1 MGELLRQVRSPVDLK
16 GLALEQLPA
25 LAEEVR
31 ELIMGTVSA
40 RGGHLASNLGIV
52 ELTIALHYVFDFA
65 QDKLTWDVGHQC
77 YVHKILT
84 GRAER
89 FATLRQEGGI
99 SGFPNPAESEY
110 DQFFVGHAGTA
121 IATAIGL
128 ALGAQKNRTN
138 ESVVAVVGDAS
149 IVNGLSFEGLNN
161 SSLIN
166 RQMLIIL
173 NDNSMAIDATQGA
186 FANYLSKLRLSRSY
200 EDLHKR
206 TKMLVRRLPYVGEAL
221 HEGLH
226 RLKSGLKSTLLS
238 RQIFEQLGVPYF
250 GPIDGHDIG
259 ALIQLLTEFK
269 KVHYPVVLHVQTEK
283 GRGFQPAKD
292 DPCTFHSPRPFKL
305 EGESAS
311 FPESGSA
318 TFTAGFSGALMEQ
331 MEADER
337 IVALTAAMPDG
348 TGLAQVRQ
356 RFGDRVL
363 DVGIAESAAVDIAA
377 GLAKA
382 GLKPVVAIYST
393 FLQRSFDMIF
403 QEAALQNLPVV
414 FCLDRAGLV
423 GGDGAVHHGF
433 CDIAL
438 LRTLPNMILMAPM
451 DESELRAA
459 LHFALICERP
469 CAIRYPRDAMPV
481 AVPDSDTYC
490 PEFQLGKARQL
501 RAGRDAA
508 ILAYGS
514 AAHHALEAAKMLQV
528 ERLDLAVYS
537 ARFAK
542 PLDRELLAELLAAD
556 IPILTVE
563 DHALAGGFGSAVLE
577 AAQELESEDRRIHRL
592 GIPDRFISHKSRP
605 EQMAEAG
612 IDVAGIAAAV
622 RKMVV
627 KTETTVEHRLMQE
640 EKPRSTR
647 SSRSKSHMG

>member
-1 MGELLRQVRSPVDLK
+1 MGELLRQVRSPGDLRR
-16 GLALEQLPA
+16 LDLEQLPA
-25 LAEEVR
+25 LAAEVR

-52 ELTIALHYVFDFA
+52 ELTIALHTVFDFA
-65 QDKLTWDVGHQC
+65 RDKLTWDVGHQC

-138 ESVVAVVGDAS
+138 ESIVAVVGDAS
-149 IVNGLSFEGLNN
+149 IVNGLSFEGMNN
-161 SSLIN
+161 SSLIK

-238 RQIFEQLGVPYF
+238 RQIFEQLGIPYF

-269 KVHYPVVLHVQTEK
+269 KVPYPVLLHVQTEK

-311 FPESGSA
+311 FPDGGTA
-318 TFTAGFSGALMEQ
+318 TFTAGFAGALMDQ

-348 TGLAQVRQ
+348 TGLAPVRR
-356 RFGDRVL
+356 RFGDRVV

-433 CDIAL
+433 CDISL

-459 LHFALICERP
+459 LRFALICERP
-469 CAIRYPRDAMPV
+469 CAIRYPRDTMPIV
-481 AVPDSDTYC
+481 AQDSETSC
-490 PEFQLGKARQL
+490 PEFQLGKARRL
-501 RAGRDAA
+501 RMGRDVA

-514 AAHHALEAAKMLQV
+514 EAHQAIEAAEMLQR
-528 ERLDLAVYS
+528 ERLDVAVYS

-542 PLDRELLAELLAAD
+542 PLDQDLLSELLASD

-577 AAQELESEDRRIHRL
+577 TAQELEPQGRRIHRL
-592 GIPDRFISHKSRP
+592 GIQDQFISHKSRG
-605 EQMAEAG
+605 EQLAVVG
-612 IDVAGIAAAV
+612 IDAAGIAKAV
-622 RKMVV
+622 RKMLV
-627 KTETTVEHRLMQE
+627 KTETTGEHRLTQE
-640 EKPRSTR
+640 EKPRR
-647 SSRSKSHMG
+647 ARGKVKS

>member
-1 MGELLRQVRSPVDLK
+1 MGELLRQVKSPGDLQ
-16 GLALEQLPA
+16 GLAVEQLPA

-52 ELTIALHYVFDFA
+52 ELTIALHTVFDFA

-84 GRAER
+84 GRAEQ
-89 FATLRQEGGI
+89 FSTLRQDGGI
-99 SGFPNPAESEY
+99 SGFPSPAESEY

-161 SSLIN
+161 SSLIH
-166 RQMLIIL
+166 RQLLIIL

-200 EDLHKR
+200 EDLHRR
-206 TKMLVRRLPYVGEAL
+206 TKVLVRRLPYVGEAL
-221 HEGLH
+221 HDSLH
-226 RLKSGLKSTLLS
+226 RLKSGVKSTLLS
-238 RQIFEQLGVPYF
+238 QQIFEQLGVPYF

-269 KVHYPVVLHVQTEK
+269 KVHHPVVLHVQTEK
-283 GRGFQPAKD
+283 GRGFQPARE

-318 TFTAGFSGALMEQ
+318 TFTSGFAQALIEQ
-331 MEADER
+331 MEQDER
-337 IVALTAAMPDG
+337 IMALTAAMPDG

-363 DVGIAESAAVDIAA
+363 DVGIAESAVVDIAA
-377 GLAKA
+377 GMAKA

-438 LRTLPNMILMAPM
+438 LRTLPNMILMEPM

-459 LHFALICERP
+459 LRFALICERP
-469 CAIRYPRDAMPV
+469 AAIRYPRDTMPIV
-481 AVPDSDTYC
+481 ALDSNATC
-490 PEFQLGKARQL
+490 PEFQLGKAR
-501 RAGRDAA
+501 RVREGRDAA

-514 AAHHALEAAKMLQV
+514 TAYQAVQAAETLHAEHLEA
-528 ERLDLAVYS
+528 AVYS

-542 PLDRELLAELLAAD
+542 PLDRALLAELLEAD

-577 AAQELESEDRRIHRL
+577 AVQELQLENRRIHRL
-592 GIPDRFISHKSRP
+592 GIPDRFISHKSRA
-605 EQMAEAG
+605 EQMAEVG
-612 IDVAGIAAAV
+612 IDAAGIAQAV
-622 RKMVV
+622 RKLLV
-627 KTETTVEHRLMQE
+627 KSETAEN
-640 EKPRSTR
+640 
-647 SSRSKSHMG
+647 